1 MTNVYGR
8 IDRERPDPLA
18 TWGSARRSRRRS
30 PDRPPAAALPVKAV
44 SDGVSLPELTRV
56 RLGLR
61 FLLQRLRLLRLGPR
75 DRPAMLDAV
84 VKRLASLDSGR

>member
-1 MTNVYGR
+1 MSTDGSTVSAPTRWPRGALLAGAVG
-8 IDRERPDPLA
+8 DPLI
-18 TWGSARRSRRRS
+18 GH
-30 PDRPPAAALPVKAV
+30 PPPQLPVKAV
-44 SDGVSLPELTRV
+44 SDRVSLPELTRV

-84 VKRLASLDSGR
+84 VKRLAGLDSGR

>member
-1 MTNVYGR
+1 
-8 IDRERPDPLA
+8 
-18 TWGSARRSRRRS
+18 
-30 PDRPPAAALPVKAV
+30 
-44 SDGVSLPELTRV
+44 V

-84 VKRLASLDSGR
+84 VKRLAGLDSGR